1 MSLLFSFPLTCMSA
15 SVKGFF
21 LSLLHVFVL
30 CGLIFTCGGGKE
42 GREKTKHRSN
52 QWHTSMF
59 FFFWRNSKTLLESQ
73 FLQSHIFTCIF
84 CVLLSFSLFSL
95 TLFVIPFRWHWWNQR
110 RSSRTD
116 QCQSSRMEGR
126 RKSWYCS
133 RGKECDC
140 SLSHSLCDQ
149 QVNNIVKTCTLKTS
163 ALPVTAVNLPS
174 C

>member
-1 MSLLFSFPLTCMSA
+1 MYLFCVVL
-15 SVKGFF
+15 F
-21 LSLLHVFVL
+21 LPVVEVRRE
-30 CGLIFTCGGGKE
+30 GKKQSIE
-42 GREKTKHRSN
+42 V
-52 QWHTSMF
+52 TSDIPACF

-84 CVLLSFSLFSL
+84 CVLMSFSLFSL
-95 TLFVIPFRWHWWNQR
+95 TLFVIPFRWHWWDQR

-140 SLSHSLCDQ
+140 SLSHSVCDQ